1 MSQEATVQFTQTLAE
16 VFREAREDA
25 GLSQKKLAE
34 ISKVGRTGII
44 MLEAGTRVP
53 SILICKLLADGI
65 GVPLST
71 LVAQVEART
80 AASAGSRD

>member
-16 VFREAREDA
+16 VFREAREGA

-53 SILICKLLADGI
+53 SILICKLLADGMGI
-65 GVPLST
+65 PLSR
-71 LVAQVEART
+71 LVAEVEARA
-80 AASAGSRD
+80 AASAAPKH